1 VFILVPLVNELK
13 LAIMGVGG
21 RKRVCVYQEILRE
34 PMGLENGKWGLCIHK
49 GVAP

>member
-21 RKRVCVYQEILRE
+21 RKRVRVYQEILRE
-34 PMGLENGKWGLCIHK
+34 PMDLESRKWGICIHK
-49 GVAP
+49 GAAP